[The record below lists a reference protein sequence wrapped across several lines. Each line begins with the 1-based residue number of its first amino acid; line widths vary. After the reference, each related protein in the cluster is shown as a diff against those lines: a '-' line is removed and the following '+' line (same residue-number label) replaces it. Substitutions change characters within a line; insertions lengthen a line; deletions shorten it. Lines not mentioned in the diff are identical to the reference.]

1 MTVCYFWKYN
11 KRTLMSQSN
20 SSVHCSEHRY
30 RYALLLM
37 PRTTSFTTLSQ
48 PITFSTSS
56 HAPDVWASIFLNS
69 KRRTMRVSSSSFS
82 VSVAATDTMEEQ
94 VDCIEEID
102 AKLGRNEMMLEYPS
116 KSGEPASKSC
126 CWAMSPSA
134 HCAPASDARS
144 LVSIAFRFCYPG
156 STTGPGGSNLG

>member
-20 SSVHCSEHRY
+20 SSVHCSEDPY

-56 HAPDVWASIFLNS
+56 HAPDVCASIFLNN

-82 VSVAATDTMEEQ
+82 VRVAATDTMEEQ

-102 AKLGRNEMMLEYPS
+102 AKLGRKEMMLEYPS

-126 CWAMSPSA
+126 CWTMSPSA

-144 LVSIAFRFCYPG
+144 LASIAFRFCHPG